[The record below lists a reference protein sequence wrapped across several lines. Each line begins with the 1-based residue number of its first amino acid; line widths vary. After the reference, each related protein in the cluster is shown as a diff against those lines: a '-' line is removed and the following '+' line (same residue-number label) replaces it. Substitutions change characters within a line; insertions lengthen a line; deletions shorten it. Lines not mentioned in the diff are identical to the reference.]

1 MGPRLPDKILKR
13 KMKKAAHTKLKLL
26 KAKEEGIAHEQAT
39 QSEPMP
45 EDETER
51 LILEHP
57 SLSKRP
63 AGDGEELYK
72 KKKKKKLEAVE
83 AALDS
88 GADNEVQVDVKK
100 KKKKKKKKENG
111 ELSESINS
119 EGVMKST
126 STDETEKDEDQNEGE
141 ETGYE
146 SEELTAGSSTL
157 GFDSATSRSFESLRG
172 SVSDVTLNAIE
183 KMGFKTMT
191 EIQAKAIPPLLE
203 GKDLRGTAKTGAG
216 KTLAFALPV
225 VELLSTLQFKPRNG
239 TGAIII
245 SPTRELSMQTFTVL
259 TELMQERS
267 QTLGLIM
274 GGADRKA
281 EVEKLGKGINV
292 LVATPGRLLDHL
304 QHSPNFVYKNLVCLV
319 IDEADRIFDVGFEEE
334 MKQILRLLPR
344 RRQTMLFS
352 ATKDNKTNE
361 LARLA
366 LNTEPMEVDVDSDK
380 LQATVEGLDQAYLVC
395 PADKRFLVLYTFLK
409 KNRKKKVMVFFSS
422 CMAVKFYYE
431 LLNYIDVPVLYIHG
445 KQKQT
450 KRTTNF
456 YQFCNAESGI
466 LLCTDVAARGWDIP
480 AVDWIVQYDPP
491 DDPKEYIHR
500 VGRTARAGGKGN
512 ALLFI
517 REEEIGFITYLKA
530 HKVNVDCMDITWS
543 KVANIQPQLEKLMS
557 KNYFL
562 NASGKEAFKGYVR
575 AYDSH
580 QHKDIFRIET
590 LDLKKTAKCFGFEVP
605 PFVDIGAFSGKKT
618 VRRGYRNYP
627 GMDNKKINRTKIYRK
642 EVERT

>member
-1 MGPRLPDKILKR
+1 
-13 KMKKAAHTKLKLL
+13 MKKAAHKKLKVL
-26 KAKEEGIAHEQAT
+26 KAKEEEAAKEQT
-39 QSEPMP
+39 SKSEPLP
-45 EDETER
+45 DDETER

-57 SLSKRP
+57 SLSKRS
-63 AGDGEELYK
+63 ATDSEELPK
-72 KKKKKKLEAVE
+72 KKKIKKLEAVE

-88 GADNEVQVDVKK
+88 GADNEVHVDVKK
-100 KKKKKKKKENG
+100 KKKKKKNKKIENG
-111 ELSESINS
+111 ELPEPVKPNDA
-119 EGVMKST
+119 VKST
-126 STDETEKDEDQNEGE
+126 STEEKDGHNEGE

-146 SEELTAGSSTL
+146 SEEVTAGSSTL
-157 GFDSATSRSFESLRG
+157 GFDSATSRSFESLRDR
-172 SVSDVTLNAIE
+172 VSDITLNAIE
-183 KMGFKTMT
+183 RMGFKNMT

-225 VELLSTLQFKPRNG
+225 VELMSTLQFKPRNG

-304 QHSPNFVYKNLVCLV
+304 QHTPNFVYKNVVCLV

-334 MKQILRLLPR
+334 MKQILRLLPK

-366 LNTEPMEVDVDSDK
+366 LNTEPLEVDVDSDK
-380 LQATVEGLDQAYLVC
+380 LQATVEGLEQAYLVC
-395 PADKRFLVLYTFLK
+395 PADKRFVVLYTFLK

-500 VGRTARAGGKGN
+500 VGRTARAGGRGN

-530 HKVNVDCMDITWS
+530 HKVSVDCMDITWS

-562 NASGKEAFKGYVR
+562 NASAKEAFKGYVR

-580 QHKDIFRIET
+580 QHKDIFNIET

-605 PFVDIGAFSGKKT
+605 PFVDIGVFSGKKT

-627 GMDNKKINRTKIYRK
+627 GMDNKKIKRTKIYRK
-642 EVERT
+642 EAERS